1 MQVSAGRLE
10 EAFQRVSVVRQIGTL
25 SNADDFGTTEQATI
39 RGINV
44 GIDVNQP
51 LTRHTRHITER
62 IQQRLTVVRHAIG
75 VGGSRSQCTTG
86 VSQIVNS
93 FNRRARR

>member
-10 EAFQRVSVVRQIGTL
+10 EAFQRISVVRQVGTL

-44 GIDVNQP
+44 GIDVDQP
-51 LTRHTRHITER
+51 LPRHACHIAER

-75 VGGSRSQCTTG
+75 MSGSRRQRTAG
-86 VSQIVNS
+86 VSQIINGLD
-93 FNRRARR
+93 